1 MSDIPPP
8 GSQHRYERKLERL
21 QEKTAAARV
30 DARRHALARWRPVAL
45 GVAVVGTMVAGL
57 WWLAAASTPVD
68 ERSALLEFTM
78 REHTNPAAHYHANL
92 GLRLYGAPVAEPA
105 NVGITGLGMR
115 VIHTHDASGEIH
127 IESPRPFDFT
137 LGDFFTVWG
146 KPFSAQCLLDNCMSY
161 AGSMT
166 MLVNNATSTEY
177 GNYIMRDGD
186 RIELILE

>member
-1 MSDIPPP
+1 MPDHSPP

-21 QEKTAAARV
+21 QEKTAAAL
-30 DARRHALARWRPVAL
+30 AQNRRHALARWRPAVI
-45 GVAVVGTMVAGL
+45 GVAVVGAVAVGL
-57 WWLAAASTPVD
+57 WWLAAASPPAD
-68 ERSALLEFTM
+68 ERSALLAFTL
-78 REHTNPAAHYHANL
+78 REHANPAAHYHARL
-92 GLRLYGAPVAEPA
+92 GLRIHGAPVEVPA

-146 KPFSAQCLLDNCMSY
+146 KTLTERCLLDDCAS
-161 AGSMT
+161 ATGTLT
-166 MLVNNATSTEY
+166 MLVNDATSTAY
-177 GNYIMRDGD
+177 GNHVMSDSE